1 MLGFDRLGVSVM
13 SQLFED
19 VVGHGE
25 VNVALVVMPLEI
37 DTTIS
42 ITDAILND
50 FIGFLSEGIVEVL

>member
-1 MLGFDRLGVSVM
+1 MLGFDRLGVSVT